1 MHADS
6 IIELTP
12 WQPNLFSLALYTI
25 MVFGLVGVLLF
36 LSGWLGEKK
45 ENPEKI
51 RPYEC
56 GIIPTGAARLHQ
68 PVPFYLVAVFFLIFD
83 VEAIF
88 IFAWSVAFLKLGLA
102 GWLQM
107 SFFIVVLL
115 ISLFYIWK
123 KRGLDWGPKPRMH
136 RRNPKTSS

>member
-1 MHADS
+1 MGH
-6 IIELTP
+6 
-12 WQPNLFSLALYTI
+12 
-25 MVFGLVGVLLF
+25 GLVTD
-36 LSGWLGEKK
+36 SGEKK

>member
-1 MHADS
+1 MHAAS

-68 PVPFYLVAVFFLIFD
+68 PVPFYLVAVFFLIFFK
-83 VEAIF
+83 I
-88 IFAWSVAFLKLGLA
+88 ITK
-102 GWLQM
+102 
-107 SFFIVVLL
+107 
-115 ISLFYIWK
+115 
-123 KRGLDWGPKPRMH
+123 
-136 RRNPKTSS
+136 